1 MTHVT
6 ARPLPPGTLIQG
18 YHDAGDYTDCFVGE
32 VPGPVSQA
40 RYVEA
45 FYTSRLFKLER
56 LVLALLVAK
65 PSTDEG
71 ARRLAAGE
79 TETFAAWSVEARTAD
94 ELLMCDYQEMTRSWL
109 MSRRGADRTTLC
121 FGTVVAPRRREGAR
135 KVFTALTW
143 AHRIYARALLRSAVA
158 RLRTLS
164 PDAAGP

>member
-1 MTHVT
+1 MTRVT

-18 YHDAGDYTDCFVGE
+18 YHEAGDYTDCFVAE
-32 VPGPVSQA
+32 VPVPVSQR

-65 PSTDEG
+65 PSTDDG

-79 TETFAAWSVEARTAD
+79 AETFAAWSLEARRAN
-94 ELLMCDYQEMTRSWL
+94 ELLMCDYQGLTRSWL
-109 MSRRGADRTTLC
+109 MTRPEAGGTTLH

-135 KVFTALTW
+135 RVFSALTW
-143 AHRIYARALLRSAVA
+143 AHRIYARALLRSTVA
-158 RLRTLS
+158 RLRALS
-164 PDAAGP
+164 PNGAGS